1 MSATL
6 AVAGLEKRYDG
17 AAAVAGVTVEVA
29 EGELLAV
36 VGPSGSG
43 KSTLLRLIAGLETPD
58 AGTVVIG
65 GRDVT
70 GDPPARRDVAMV
82 FQSFALFP
90 HLDIEAN
97 IGFGLEAR
105 GVPAAQRAE
114 RVRAVAERLELD
126 DLLVRRPAQLS
137 GGERQR
143 VALARGLVGEPRVL
157 LLDEPLSNLD
167 AQLRGRARAELRRI
181 QRATGVTM
189 VHVTH
194 DQAEALTLGDRVAVL
209 EAGRLAQVGKPDALY
224 DHPADVFVARFLGTP
239 PMNLVPGTDA
249 APLGITAL
257 PDEIVG
263 FRPEHVRVTEGTVPP
278 VTARVELV
286 ERAGHDVVTHLVIGE
301 LRVAARDLGLREG
314 ATTQVRVLAGGV
326 RRFDAAT
333 GKAR

>member
-1 MSATL
+1 MTATL
-6 AVAGLEKRYDG
+6 AVAGLEKRFDG
-17 AAAVAGVTVEVA
+17 AAAVAGVTLEVA

-58 AGTVVIG
+58 AGGVEVG

-70 GDPPARRDVAMV
+70 RDPPARREVAMV

-97 IGFGLEAR
+97 IAFGLQAR

-114 RVRAVAERLELD
+114 RVRAVAERLELGA
-126 DLLVRRPAQLS
+126 LLTRRPAQLS

-143 VALARGLVGEPRVL
+143 VALARGLAGEPRVL

-209 EAGRLAQVGKPDALY
+209 EAGRLAQIGAPDALY

-239 PMNLVPGTDA
+239 PMNLVPGPDA
-249 APLGITAL
+249 AALGVPGGA
-257 PDEIVG
+257 DELIG
-263 FRPEHVRVTEGTVPP
+263 FRPEHVVAGAGADT
-278 VTARVELV
+278 RVELV
-286 ERAGHDVVTHLVIGE
+286 ERAGHDVVTHLAIGE
-301 LRVAARDLGLREG
+301 LRIAARDLGLREG
-314 ATTQVRVLAGGV
+314 ATAQVRVLPEGV

-333 GKAR
+333 GRAR